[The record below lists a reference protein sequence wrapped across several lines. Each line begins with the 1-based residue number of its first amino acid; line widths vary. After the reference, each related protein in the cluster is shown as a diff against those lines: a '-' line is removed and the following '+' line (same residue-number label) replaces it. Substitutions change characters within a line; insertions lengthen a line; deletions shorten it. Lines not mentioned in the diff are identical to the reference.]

1 MKHGKLKAVLVI
13 IIGLLLGYM
22 VATQLGGFLGIEFI
36 AKDLPADVAPDAVTP
51 SQEQAS
57 KETPLNPVAAIVLPP
72 GALQD
77 DLYVRAADAL
87 ADAVAM
93 RTSQRPQI
101 VEAGSEQPAGRRIV
115 VGAQTAPE
123 LASAKPE
130 SAESSTYMPF
140 ATASG
145 QQSLGVVGGSRLGD
159 AYGIYRLAD
168 EMLAGADD
176 AALFSQQ
183 RTFEPAMRR
192 RLVDLGGVGIPQD
205 PARWDPTNYSHHL
218 RAFEDVFLPEAPYID
233 PLKFAEVQAQFADY
247 VQRMIA
253 YGNNGIVMPG
263 FLEFINFD
271 KVGDGHAIYPADSEY
286 RARHLALR
294 AAYNQLIDYA
304 HAMGMDVYLNTD
316 MLALTPPLEAYLKE
330 QFGGLDTGNP
340 ALWQVYGSGLEELV
354 ETMPGVSGLMI
365 RIGEAG
371 TIYNLPGWDYYSAL
385 AVRSVASAQAMLK
398 VFADVAEKKD
408 KSIIFR
414 TWSVGV
420 GEVGDMHTNP
430 ASYDKLLAGIDSPNL
445 IVSTKLTGGDFYSDL
460 PLNAT
465 LRSGDQQRII
475 EFQNR
480 LEFEGSMAF
489 PDYIAPL
496 HQQAMQTL
504 RAANPRIDGIW
515 HWNQNGGP
523 QQAGPMSLYPFYG
536 FWLNIDANSYVTS
549 RLGWEPDA
557 DIADLTSAWVRRT
570 FGNDPQAVANLTEML
585 FLSRDAALKGLYISP
600 FATQQVNAL
609 GLKTTPMMWIFEWDI
624 VDGSNSV
631 LSTVYLASRDRID
644 AAIAEGFDAVNTVHR
659 MQALLANID
668 PTQVTQPELL
678 KRLGDSLAYEANLFE
693 TLAWYRQAFLRY
705 YQWLDTGDPT
715 AARDWQQAFGQYEAQ
730 KTAHLARYEGDRSF
744 PAYNFFSAD
753 IGMAHAQRAQ
763 AMAWLARL
771 WLVIMALLLLAGSGP
786 IARRSP
792 NYPGKTGLRAVW
804 LALTASTARHSL
816 PPLRAADWLTGV
828 VLPFGLI
835 ALCYLTFSS
844 FLSLQYALLTLVMLG
859 VFVVSLSLVNWRR
872 TRPLQMQWLAA
883 LAASLLLPTA
893 LLTAVVAVRGPSFFW
908 LNFWT
913 NAAGRTLFVTLNVA
927 AIAWMF
933 FVLYAVQ
940 RASLGRSVLGALG
953 NLSLAVGALF
963 VALGLAPSLAGL
975 EKTLTAINDEMAVLP
990 LGLSRILGITT
1001 HLGIPPELPIYLMAI
1016 GALFLSFGG
1025 LLLGAA
1031 WLIRRTARG

>member
-1 MKHGKLKAVLVI
+1 MKHGKLKAALVV
-13 IIGLLLGYM
+13 IIGLLLGYL
-22 VATQLGGFLGIEFI
+22 VAIQLSGFLGIKFI
-36 AKDLPADVAPDAVTP
+36 AKELPAVVTAAAVAP
-51 SQEQAS
+51 SL
-57 KETPLNPVAAIVLPP
+57 KETPLDPVAAIVLPA

-77 DLYVRAADAL
+77 DLYVGAADAL
-87 ADAVAM
+87 ADAVAT
-93 RTSQRPQI
+93 RTGQRPQAL
-101 VEAGSEQPAGRRIV
+101 EAGSEQPTGRRIV

-123 LASAKPE
+123 LAGAKPE
-130 SAESSTYMPF
+130 SAEAIAYVPF

-159 AYGIYRLAD
+159 AYGMYRLAD
-168 EMLAGADD
+168 ELLAGADD
-176 AALFSQQ
+176 TALFSRQ
-183 RTFEPAMRR
+183 RIFTPAMRQ

-218 RAFEDVFLPEAPYID
+218 RAFEDVFLPEAPYVD
-233 PLKFAEVQAQFADY
+233 QEKFAEVQAQFADY

-263 FLEFINFD
+263 FLEFVNFD
-271 KVGDGHAIYPADSEY
+271 KVGDGHEIYPADSEY

-330 QFGGLDTGNP
+330 RFGGLDTENP
-340 ALWQVYGSGLEELV
+340 ALWQVYGSGLAELA

-385 AVRSVASAQAMLK
+385 AVRSVDAAQAMLK
-398 VFADVAEKKD
+398 TFLDVAEKED

-430 ASYDKLLAGIDSPNL
+430 ENYDKLLAGIDSPNL
-445 IVSTKLTGGDFYSDL
+445 IVSTKLVGGDFYSDL

-489 PDYIAPL
+489 PDYSGPL
-496 HQQAMQTL
+496 NQQALQTL

-557 DIADLTSAWVRRT
+557 DIADLTNAWVRRT
-570 FGNDPQAVANLTEML
+570 FGNDPQAVANLAEML
-585 FLSRDAALKGLYISP
+585 SLSREAALKGLYISP

-631 LSTVYLASRDRID
+631 LSTLYLASRDQID
-644 AAIAEGFDAVNTVHR
+644 AAIAEGFAAVDTVHR
-659 MQALLANID
+659 MQALLADID
-668 PTQVTQPELL
+668 PAQVSQPELL
-678 KRLGDSLAYEANLFE
+678 AKLGDSLAYEANLFE
-693 TLAWYRQAFLRY
+693 TLAWYRKAFLRY
-705 YQWLDTGDPT
+705 YQWLDTGDP
-715 AARDWQQAFGQYEAQ
+715 AAGRDWRQAYAQYETQ
-730 KTAHLARYEGDRSF
+730 KTAHLARYEGDRDF
-744 PAYNFFSAD
+744 PAYNFFSAG

-771 WLVIMALLLLAGSGP
+771 WLVVIALMLLAGSGP
-786 IARRSP
+786 FARRTP
-792 NYPGKTGLRAVW
+792 DYPGKIGLRAVW
-804 LALTASTARHSL
+804 LALTAPWTHDTL
-816 PPLRAADWLTGV
+816 PPARAADWLTGV

-844 FLSLQYALLTLVMLG
+844 FLSPQYVLLTLVMLG
-859 VFVVSLSLVNWRR
+859 VFMISLSLLNWRR
-872 TRPLQMQWLAA
+872 TRLLRVQWLAA
-883 LAASLLLPTA
+883 LAAALLLPTA
-893 LLTAVVAVRGPSFFW
+893 LLTAAVAVRGPGFFW

-933 FVLYAVQ
+933 FVLYAIQ
-940 RASLGRSVLGALG
+940 RTSLDRTVPQALG
-953 NLSLAVGALF
+953 NLYVAVGAVFL
-963 VALGLAPSLAGL
+963 ALGLVPALAGL

-1001 HLGIPPELPIYLMAI
+1001 HLGIPPELPIYLMMA
-1016 GALFLSFGG
+1016 GAVFLTLGG
-1025 LLLGAA
+1025 LLLGVA
-1031 WLIRRTARG
+1031 WLARRKAYG

>member
-1 MKHGKLKAVLVI
+1 M
-13 IIGLLLGYM
+13 
-22 VATQLGGFLGIEFI
+22 
-36 AKDLPADVAPDAVTP
+36 
-51 SQEQAS
+51 
-57 KETPLNPVAAIVLPP
+57 
-72 GALQD
+72 
-77 DLYVRAADAL
+77 
-87 ADAVAM
+87 
-93 RTSQRPQI
+93 
-101 VEAGSEQPAGRRIV
+101 
-115 VGAQTAPE
+115 
-123 LASAKPE
+123 
-130 SAESSTYMPF
+130 
-140 ATASG
+140 
-145 QQSLGVVGGSRLGD
+145 
-159 AYGIYRLAD
+159 YRLTD
-168 EMLAGADD
+168 ELLTGMDD

-183 RTFEPAMRR
+183 RTFVPAMSR

-233 PLKFAEVQAQFADY
+233 PVKFAEVQAQFADY

-271 KVGDGHAIYPADSEY
+271 KVGDGHEIYPADSEY

-316 MLALTPPLEAYLKE
+316 MLALTPPLEAYLKA
-330 QFGGLDTGNP
+330 QFGGLDTENP
-340 ALWQVYGSGLEELV
+340 ALWQVYGSGLEELA

-385 AVRSVASAQAMLK
+385 AVRSVDSAQAMLK
-398 VFADVAEKKD
+398 TFLDVAEKED

-489 PDYIAPL
+489 PDYIAPR
-496 HQQAMQTL
+496 HQQAMQSL

-570 FGNDPQAVANLTEML
+570 FGNDPQAVANLAEML
-585 FLSRDAALKGLYISP
+585 SLSREAALKGLYISP

-631 LSTVYLASRDRID
+631 LSTLYLASRDQID
-644 AAIAEGFDAVNTVHR
+644 AAIAEGFAAVDTVHR
-659 MQALLANID
+659 MQALLADID
-668 PTQVTQPELL
+668 PAQVSQPELL
-678 KRLGDSLAYEANLFE
+678 AKLDDSLAYEANLFN
-693 TLAWYRQAFLRY
+693 TLAWYRKAFLRY
-705 YQWLDTGDPT
+705 YQWLDTGDP
-715 AARDWQQAFGQYEAQ
+715 AAGRDWRQAFGQYEAQ
-730 KTAHLARYEGDRSF
+730 KTAHLARYEGDRDF

-753 IGMAHAQRAQ
+753 IGMAHAQRAE

-771 WLVIMALLLLAGSGP
+771 WLVIMTLLLLAGSGP
-786 IARRSP
+786 IVRHTP
-792 NYPGKTGLRAVW
+792 DYPGKTGLRAVW
-804 LALTASTARHSL
+804 LALPRRWARHTL
-816 PPLRAADWLTGV
+816 PPARAADWLTGV

-859 VFVVSLSLVNWRR
+859 VFVVSLSLLNWRTR
-872 TRPLQMQWLAA
+872 RADAVAGGARCVAAAAHRPVDSRGGGPRSRLFLAQLLDERSRAHAFRDAERGGDRVDVLCPLCGTARLHRPLRVGSAGQ
-883 LAASLLLPTA
+883 S
-893 LLTAVVAVRGPSFFW
+893 VRGC
-908 LNFWT
+908 
-913 NAAGRTLFVTLNVA
+913 GRGIL
-927 AIAWMF
+927 
-933 FVLYAVQ
+933 
-940 RASLGRSVLGALG
+940 ALG
-953 NLSLAVGALF
+953 VVPA
-963 VALGLAPSLAGL
+963 LAGL

-1001 HLGIPPELPIYLMAI
+1001 HLGIPLELPIYLMAV
-1016 GALFLSFGG
+1016 GTVFLALGG
-1025 LLLGAA
+1025 LLLGIA
-1031 WLIRRTARG
+1031 WLTRRKAHT

>member
-1 MKHGKLKAVLVI
+1 M
-13 IIGLLLGYM
+13 
-22 VATQLGGFLGIEFI
+22 
-36 AKDLPADVAPDAVTP
+36 
-51 SQEQAS
+51 SCS
-57 KETPLNPVAAIVLPP
+57 
-72 GALQD
+72 
-77 DLYVRAADAL
+77 
-87 ADAVAM
+87 
-93 RTSQRPQI
+93 
-101 VEAGSEQPAGRRIV
+101 
-115 VGAQTAPE
+115 
-123 LASAKPE
+123 
-130 SAESSTYMPF
+130 
-140 ATASG
+140 
-145 QQSLGVVGGSRLGD
+145 
-159 AYGIYRLAD
+159 
-168 EMLAGADD
+168 AGADD

-183 RTFEPAMRR
+183 RSFTPAMSR

-233 PLKFAEVQAQFADY
+233 QAKFAEVQAQFADY

-330 QFGGLDTGNP
+330 QFGGLDTENP
-340 ALWQVYGSGLEELV
+340 ALWQVYGSGLEELA

-385 AVRSVASAQAMLK
+385 AVRSVDSAQAMLK
-398 VFADVAEKKD
+398 TFLDVAEKED

-496 HQQAMQTL
+496 NQQAMQSL

-585 FLSRDAALKGLYISP
+585 SLSREAALKGLYISP

-631 LSTVYLASRDRID
+631 LSTVYLASRDQLD
-644 AAIAEGFDAVNTVHR
+644 AAIAEGFAAVDTVHR
-659 MQALLANID
+659 MQALLADID
-668 PTQVTQPELL
+668 PAQISQPELL
-678 KRLGDSLAYEANLFE
+678 ARLADSLAYEANLFE
-693 TLAWYRQAFLRY
+693 TLAWYRKAFLRY
-705 YQWLDTGDPT
+705 YQWLDTGDP
-715 AARDWQQAFGQYEAQ
+715 AAGRDWRQAFGQYKAQ
-730 KTAHLARYEGDRSF
+730 KTAHLARYEGDRDF
-744 PAYNFFSAD
+744 PAYNFFAAD

-763 AMAWLARL
+763 TMAWLARL

-786 IARRSP
+786 IARRTP
-792 NYPGKTGLRAVW
+792 DYPGKAGLRAVW
-804 LALTASTARHSL
+804 LALTAPTTRQPL
-816 PPLRAADWLTGV
+816 PPARAGRLVDRRRAALRPDR
-828 VLPFGLI
+828 
-835 ALCYLTFSS
+835 
-844 FLSLQYALLTLVMLG
+844 ALLPDVLVVPLAPICPADADDVG
-859 VFVVSLSLVNWRR
+859 CLYDQPVPAELAPNAAAADAVAGGARFLPAAAH
-872 TRPLQMQWLAA
+872 RPVDSRGGCPRAR
-883 LAASLLLPTA
+883 LLLA
-893 LLTAVVAVRGPSFFW
+893 QLLDECSRAHTFRDAERG
-908 LNFWT
+908 
-913 NAAGRTLFVTLNVA
+913 GHRVD
-927 AIAWMF
+927 
-933 FVLYAVQ
+933 VLC
-940 RASLGRSVLGALG
+940 
-953 NLSLAVGALF
+953 
-963 VALGLAPSLAGL
+963 
-975 EKTLTAINDEMAVLP
+975 P
-990 LGLSRILGITT
+990 LC
-1001 HLGIPPELPIYLMAI
+1001 
-1016 GALFLSFGG
+1016 
-1025 LLLGAA
+1025 
-1031 WLIRRTARG
+1031 RTARLPGPLCAANAGQSIPGSGHGVPGPGTGSGAGRP

>member
-13 IIGLLLGYM
+13 IIGLLLGYV
-22 VATQLGGFLGIEFI
+22 VATQLSGFLGIEFI
-36 AKDLPADVAPDAVTP
+36 AKDLPAAVTP
-51 SQEQAS
+51 EAVAPSL
-57 KETPLNPVAAIVLPP
+57 KETPLEPVTAIILPV

-77 DLYVRAADAL
+77 DLYARAVGAL
-87 ADAVAM
+87 ADAVAT
-93 RTSQRPQI
+93 RTGHRPQ
-101 VEAGSEQPAGRRIV
+101 VAESGSEQPAGRRIV

-123 LASAKPE
+123 LASAQPE
-130 SAESSTYMPF
+130 SSEAFAFEPF
-140 ATASG
+140 TTANG
-145 QQSLGVVGGSRLGD
+145 QRSLAVIGGSRLGD
-159 AYGIYRLAD
+159 AYGMYRLAD
-168 EMLAGADD
+168 EMLAGADE

-183 RTFEPAMRR
+183 RTFEPAMSR

-218 RAFEDVFLPEAPYID
+218 RAFEDVFLPEAPYVD
-233 PLKFAEVQAQFADY
+233 QEKLAEVQTQFADY

-263 FLEFINFD
+263 FLEFVNFD

-294 AAYNQLIDYA
+294 SAYNQLIDYA

-316 MLALTPPLEAYLKE
+316 MLALTPPLEAYLAE
-330 QFGGLDTGNP
+330 QFGGLDTDNP
-340 ALWQVYGSGLEELV
+340 ALWRVYGSGLEELA

-385 AVRSVASAQAMLK
+385 AVRSVDSAQAMLEA
-398 VFADVAEKKD
+398 FTDVAEKKD

-430 ASYDKLLAGIDSPNL
+430 ASYDKLLTGIDSPNL

-489 PDYIAPL
+489 PDYIASL
-496 HQQAMQTL
+496 HQQAMQSL

-570 FGNDPQAVANLTEML
+570 FGNDPKAVANLTEML
-585 FLSRDAALKGLYISP
+585 FLSREAALKGLYISP

-631 LSTVYLASRDRID
+631 LSTIYLASRDQID
-644 AAIAEGFDAVNTVHR
+644 AAIAEGFAAVDTVHR
-659 MQALLANID
+659 MQALLADID
-668 PTQVTQPELL
+668 PAQVSQPELL
-678 KRLGDSLAYEANLFE
+678 GKLDDSLAYEANLFE
-693 TLAWYRQAFLRY
+693 TLAWYRKAFLRY
-705 YQWLDTGDPT
+705 YQWLDTGDP
-715 AARDWQQAFGQYEAQ
+715 AAGATGGRRLGSTRRRRPRTWPATRATE
-730 KTAHLARYEGDRSF
+730 TSPPTTTF
-744 PAYNFFSAD
+744 PPTSA
-753 IGMAHAQRAQ
+753 
-763 AMAWLARL
+763 W
-771 WLVIMALLLLAGSGP
+771 
-786 IARRSP
+786 
-792 NYPGKTGLRAVW
+792 
-804 LALTASTARHSL
+804 
-816 PPLRAADWLTGV
+816 
-828 VLPFGLI
+828 
-835 ALCYLTFSS
+835 
-844 FLSLQYALLTLVMLG
+844 
-859 VFVVSLSLVNWRR
+859 R
-872 TRPLQMQWLAA
+872 TR
-883 LAASLLLPTA
+883 S
-893 LLTAVVAVRGPSFFW
+893 
-908 LNFWT
+908 
-913 NAAGRTLFVTLNVA
+913 GRRP
-927 AIAWMF
+927 WPGWPGCG
-933 FVLYAVQ
+933 
-940 RASLGRSVLGALG
+940 S
-953 NLSLAVGALF
+953 
-963 VALGLAPSLAGL
+963 
-975 EKTLTAINDEMAVLP
+975 
-990 LGLSRILGITT
+990 
-1001 HLGIPPELPIYLMAI
+1001 
-1016 GALFLSFGG
+1016 
-1025 LLLGAA
+1025 
-1031 WLIRRTARG
+1031 